1 MSADTLLILF
11 LCFSA
16 LGLIVTVVAL
26 KRRYALAKH
35 EEWMRSFHV
44 LGNIDSLLIAS
55 MLIFPSMM
63 VVASIFLSKGFF
75 TTGLPITIFS
85 MFLVSQIVCWW
96 MAVHSL
102 RSLSKIRRKYD
113 RGA

>member
-11 LCFSA
+11 LSFSA
-16 LGLIVTVVAL
+16 LGFIVTIVAL
-26 KRRYALAKH
+26 RKRYALAKQ

-44 LGNIDSLLIAS
+44 LGNVDSYLIAS
-55 MLIFPSMM
+55 ILIFPSMM
-63 VVASIFLSKGFF
+63 VVASIFLSKNFF
-75 TTGLPITIFS
+75 TTGLPTTIFS
-85 MFLVSQIVCWW
+85 IFLVSQIICWW
-96 MAVHSL
+96 MSIHSL